1 MLGHWQWHSN
11 TTQQAVTASGMTQTK
26 PARPD
31 QRTASLAALGAL
43 GVVYG
48 DIGTSPLYAL
58 REAAKAAA
66 AGGALSSSGA
76 IAATSAILW
85 ALIIVV
91 ALKYALLIL
100 RADNHG
106 EGGIMAMMA
115 LLHARGERKG
125 GHGAILLVTGLVG
138 AALLYGDGAITPA
151 VSVLSAIEGL
161 KSDAPRLAPAVI
173 PLTVIILG
181 ALFWAQRKGTGVI
194 GRVFGPVMLLW
205 FFAIAVIGGLSI
217 AKTPEVLA
225 ALNPLSAIGFFAH
238 APLAVAVAVLGAAF
252 LAVTGGE
259 AMYADLGHFGARAI
273 RAAWFVIVLPALML
287 NYLGQGALL
296 LRTPSAVSDPFYQL
310 TPTWAHYPMVAFAT
324 AATIIASQAII
335 SGAFSL
341 TAQAIQMG
349 YLPHLLIRHTDKAEA
364 GQVYLPLVNALLAV
378 GTLAAV
384 LVFRSSDALAGA
396 YGIAVSA
403 LMVITTVL
411 ATLVA
416 RQWNYSWWTIL
427 PINGLFL
434 LVDTAFFGANSV
446 KLLEGG
452 WFPLVI
458 AGIIAVVMLT
468 WRRGSELV
476 EQHRV
481 ALRPTEPDFIRGLAG
496 VTRSP
501 LCAAFLSSATEGIP
515 LPLARV
521 RDLTNS
527 VPHRILLVSVLTT
540 DEPVVPDGLRAD
552 VVPVGAGIQ
561 RVTLRYGFAEGID
574 VPAGLAQ
581 HASELPGVDLDNLIY
596 YLGRESFLPDPDVPG
611 MAGWREGMFA
621 FMARNAERTAE
632 YFCVPPSRVI
642 EIGTEFAI

>member
-1 MLGHWQWHSN
+1 
-11 TTQQAVTASGMTQTK
+11 MTQTK
-26 PARPD
+26 LSGYS
-31 QRTASLAALGAL
+31 QRAASITALGAL

-66 AGGALSSSGA
+66 AGGALSAHGA

-125 GHGAILLVTGLVG
+125 GRGAVLLVTGLVG

-173 PLTVIILG
+173 PLTILILG
-181 ALFWAQRKGTGVI
+181 GLFWAQRKGTGLI

-205 FFAIAVIGGLSI
+205 FIAIAVLGGLSI
-217 AKTPEVLA
+217 LQTPAVLA
-225 ALNPLSAIGFFAH
+225 ALNPLSAVGFFAG
-238 APLAVAVAVLGAAF
+238 APLAVDVAVLGAAF

-273 RAAWFVIVLPALML
+273 RAAWFAVVLPALML

-296 LRTPSAVSDPFYQL
+296 LRSPAAVADPFYQL
-310 TPTWAHYPMVAFAT
+310 TPAWAHYPMVAFAT

-364 GQVYLPLVNALLAV
+364 GQVYLPLVNTLLAV

-416 RQWNYSWWTIL
+416 RQWNYSWWTVL

-452 WFPLVI
+452 WFPLII
-458 AGIIAVVMLT
+458 AGIVATVMMT
-468 WRRGSELV
+468 WRRGGELV
-476 EQHRV
+476 EGHRV
-481 ALRPTEPDFIRGLAG
+481 ALRPTEPEFVQGLAG

-521 RDLTNS
+521 RALTNS
-527 VPHRILLVSVLTT
+527 VPHRILIVSVVTT
-540 DEPVVPDGLRAD
+540 DDPVVPDDRRAEIMA
-552 VVPVGAGIQ
+552 VCEGIK

-581 HASELPGVDLDNLIY
+581 YAAQLPGIDLDNLVY
-596 YLGRESFLPDPDVPG
+596 YLGRESFLPDASVPG
-611 MAGWREGMFA
+611 MAKWREEMFA

-632 YFCVPPSRVI
+632 YFCVPPGRVI
-642 EIGTEFAI
+642 EIGTEIAI

>member
-1 MLGHWQWHSN
+1 MAK
-11 TTQQAVTASGMTQTK
+11 TDTAGTPH
-26 PARPD
+26 PA
-31 QRTASLAALGAL
+31 ASIAALGAL
-43 GVVYG
+43 GIVYG

-66 AGGALSSSGA
+66 AGGALTPASA

-85 ALIIVV
+85 ALIVVV

-115 LLHARGERKG
+115 LLHARKEARAGRG
-125 GHGAILLVTGLVG
+125 TILLVTGLVG

-161 KSDAPRLAPAVI
+161 KTDAPKLAPAVI
-173 PLTVIILG
+173 PLTIVILA
-181 ALFWAQRKGTGVI
+181 ALFWAQHKGTGLI
-194 GRVFGPVMLLW
+194 GRIFGPVMLAW
-205 FFAIAVIGGLSI
+205 FAAIAVLGVASI
-217 AKTPEVLA
+217 RETPGVLA
-225 ALNPLSAIGFFAH
+225 ALDPLSAVGFFVH
-238 APLAVAVAVLGAAF
+238 APLGVDAAVLGAAF

-273 RAAWFVIVLPALML
+273 RVAWFAVVLPALML

-296 LRTPSAVSDPFYQL
+296 IRDAHAISDPFYL
-310 TPTWAHYPMVAFAT
+310 LAPRWAHYGLVAFAT
-324 AATIIASQAII
+324 MATIIASQAII

-341 TAQAIQMG
+341 TAQAIQLG
-349 YLPHLLIRHTDKAEA
+349 YLPHLLIRHTDKTEA
-364 GQVYLPLVNALLAV
+364 GQVYLPLVNALLGA

-384 LVFRSSDALAGA
+384 LLFRSSDALAGA

-416 RQWNYSWWTIL
+416 REWHYSWAVII
-427 PINGLFL
+427 PVNGLFL

-446 KLLEGG
+446 KLLQGG
-452 WFPLVI
+452 WFPLTI
-458 AGIIAVVMLT
+458 AAFVALVMLT
-468 WRRGSELV
+468 WRRGGELV
-476 EQHRV
+476 EGHRID
-481 ALRPTEPDFIRGLAG
+481 LRPSEADFVAGLAQA
-496 VTRSP
+496 TRSP

-527 VPHRILLVSVLTT
+527 VPQKILIVSVLTSDRPIIDDDARAEVT
-540 DEPVVPDGLRAD
+540 PVCE
-552 VVPVGAGIQ
+552 GIQ
-561 RVTLRYGFAEGID
+561 RVVLRYGFAEGID
-574 VPAGLAQ
+574 VPAAL
-581 HASELPGVDLDNLIY
+581 HANADKLPGVHLDEIVY
-596 YLGRESFLPDPDVPG
+596 YLGRESYLPDPKVPG

-632 YFCVPPSRVI
+632 YFCVPPARVI
-642 EIGTEFAI
+642 EIGTEIAI